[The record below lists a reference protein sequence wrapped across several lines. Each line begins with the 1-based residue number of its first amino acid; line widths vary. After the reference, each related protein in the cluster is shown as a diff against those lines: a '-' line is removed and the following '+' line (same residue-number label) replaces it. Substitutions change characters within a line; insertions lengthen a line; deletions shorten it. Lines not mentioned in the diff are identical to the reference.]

1 MKIYSILVVGIV
13 SLGVRCRHHT
23 IDHVVSMLDNAL
35 VQLLIFLLTLFEF
48 LFVVQ
53 HHFFL
58 LSQDLLYDLV
68 LVLTKLIYSLICLNL
83 KSFVFVTNL
92 LQVFEVLVDK

>member
-1 MKIYSILVVGIV
+1 M
-13 SLGVRCRHHT
+13 GVRRRHHAT
-23 IDHVVSMLDNAL
+23 NHIMPMLDNAL
-35 VQLLIFLLTLFEF
+35 VQLLIFLLTLCKL
-48 LFVVQ
+48 LFVVNY
-53 HHFFL
+53 HFFL

-68 LVLTKLIYSLICLNL
+68 LILTKLINSLISLNL

>member
-1 MKIYSILVVGIV
+1 MHVRRRHQAVNHIV
-13 SLGVRCRHHT
+13 SMF
-23 IDHVVSMLDNAL
+23 DHAL
-35 VQLLIFLLTLFEF
+35 VQLLIFFLTLFEF

-68 LVLTKLIYSLICLNL
+68 LVLTKLINSLVRLNL
-83 KSFVFVTNL
+83 KSLVLVTNL
-92 LQVFEVLVDK
+92 IQVFEVFVD